1 MQEKDIP
8 AFVQSVVD
16 LGCNICAVG
25 HFGYVF
31 GDADLP
37 PAQLDA
43 IEPQVRWIEETY
55 GERDHLMAEIIAYLR
70 SIGRYVEVPQPRAN
84 DSRRRSSSR
93 RHRRGPF
100 QRIGSR

>member
-37 PAQLDA
+37 PAQCEA
-43 IEPQVRWIEETY
+43 IQPQLRLIDETY
-55 GERDHLMAEIIAYLR
+55 GKRDHLMAEIIAYLR
-70 SIGRYVEVPQPRAN
+70 SIGRYIEVPVVPAN
-84 DSRRRSSSR
+84 
-93 RHRRGPF
+93 
-100 QRIGSR
+100 